1 MGFIIQLQI
10 RIQMSVKINRIPRVP
25 KEEDER
31 KYIHHLQAKNHPIIT
46 RYITYDKLTDE
57 DKILCVN
64 PATNEYVI
72 YMAEM
77 EKKDGYKRMKMLV
90 EYLYEEKKYLI
101 YMIK

>member
-1 MGFIIQLQI
+1 MAT
-10 RIQMSVKINRIPRVP
+10 SHVTIPRIP
-25 KEEDER
+25 KEEQEK
-31 KYIHHLQAKNHPIIT
+31 KYINHLQSKNHPIIT

-72 YMAEM
+72 YQAKI
-77 EKKDGYKRMKMLV
+77 EKSDNYKKMKMLV

-101 YMIK
+101 YQIK